1 MDRRG
6 FLKLLSIASVAPTY
20 FFAPRGGWLSRVKQY
35 HSMAEV
41 ERDFGPPSNTAFLTA
56 ELERLDER
64 LWRPLQPGDYD
75 LGMAFLTAD
84 ERSWRP
90 LQPGDY
96 CGAAPFSVGS
106 PFALYDQNGVRVGK
120 GQLVPLD
127 RPTDPVLR
135 LDRGPYRADLV
146 LKKGV
151 VLPEASELSI
161 RYEVGS
167 GRWPV

>member
-1 MDRRG
+1 MDRRD
-6 FLKLLSIASVAPTY
+6 FLKLLGIASVAPTY

-41 ERDFGPPSNTAFLTA
+41 ERDFGPPSNTAFFEA
-56 ELERLDER
+56 
-64 LWRPLQPGDYD
+64 D

-161 RYEVGS
+161 RYEVGF

>member
-1 MDRRG
+1 
-6 FLKLLSIASVAPTY
+6 
-20 FFAPRGGWLSRVKQY
+20 
-35 HSMAEV
+35 MAEV

-64 LWRPLQPGDYD
+64 LWRPLQPGDY
-75 LGMAFLTAD
+75 LTAD